1 MPSRLTP
8 RSLPVVIVLAAALL
22 ASCGGNRGLNGNGPP
37 AGGGGQAGAVTLT
50 LSDPAVC
57 GGGAPYTA
65 VYLTITDIEA
75 SPNANAAPGDAS
87 FVDLTPNL
95 KSAPMQINLVG
106 GSSQCTLAT
115 LANAVQATAQKYAQ
129 IRVFLAPDS
138 AAGSISANNC
148 GSYAN
153 CATATA
159 PGSTTLA
166 LVPIAVGTAA
176 TNGIAITGAA
186 LDGGFT
192 VSSGA
197 TTTVNVNFD
206 ICADLAPTSGTE
218 LTLNPAPSA
227 GAINAQ
233 ADTISGTFQDG
244 TTHAPVTGPVLVAL
258 EQNQSGTDRVLM
270 QTFAAGSGS
279 FQFCPVPAGN
289 YEVVAGAVSSSG
301 GQYSP
306 TAVLQVPNGASMSSP
321 PLPLYAGNGTN
332 GEPATISAT
341 VTSSGS
347 GSGNTPVPVAASLT
361 LQEKVTPS
369 AGATYSLAIPLPAK
383 SAAVFPLA
391 TATGSTCAAGTAC
404 VGPLTL
410 QAPALFVSF
419 GQYAAGA
426 MLIQNNT
433 NVSAA
438 YLLDA
443 QASVLGGAG
452 QPDCTPVE
460 VTQTP
465 GQISPNANLTAPP
478 LAFTGCQ

>member
-1 MPSRLTP
+1 MPCRLTP
-8 RSLPVVIVLAAALL
+8 RSVPVVIVLAAALL
-22 ASCGGNRGLNGNGPP
+22 ASCGGNRGLNGNGAAPS
-37 AGGGGQAGAVTLT
+37 GGGQAGAVTLT

-95 KSAPMQINLVG
+95 KSAPMQINLMG
-106 GSSQCTLAT
+106 SSSQCILAT

-129 IRVFLAPDS
+129 IRVFLAPDA
-138 AAGSISANNC
+138 AAGTISANQC

-153 CATATA
+153 CAMVAAA
-159 PGSTTLA
+159 PGSTTVK

-197 TTTVNVNFD
+197 TATVNVNFD
-206 ICADLAPTSGTE
+206 ICADLAANASGQ

-270 QTFAAGSGS
+270 QTFAASSGS

-306 TAVLQVPNGASMSSP
+306 TAVLQVPNGANLSSP
-321 PLPLYAGNGTN
+321 PVPLYAGNGTN

-347 GSGNTPVPVAASLT
+347 GNTPVPVAASVT
-361 LQEKVTPS
+361 LQAKVTPS

-383 SAAVFPLA
+383 AAAVFPLA
-391 TATGSTCAAGTAC
+391 TATASTCAAGTAC

-443 QASVLGGAG
+443 RASVLGGAG
-452 QPDCTPVE
+452 QPDCTPAE

>member
-1 MPSRLTP
+1 MPCRLNP
-8 RSLPVVIVLAAALL
+8 RSVPVVILLAGALL
-22 ASCGGNRGLNGNGPP
+22 ASCGGNRGLNGIGATPS
-37 AGGGGQAGAVTLT
+37 GGGQAGAVTLS
-50 LSDPAVC
+50 LSDPATC

-65 VYLTITDIEA
+65 VYLTITDVEA
-75 SPNANAAPGDAS
+75 SPNANAAPGDSS

-95 KSAPMQINLVG
+95 KSAPMQIDLVG
-106 GSSQCTLAT
+106 GSSQCILAT

-138 AAGSISANNC
+138 DAGSISANQC
-148 GSYAN
+148 GNYAN
-153 CATATA
+153 CAVTS
-159 PGSTTLA
+159 GGTT
-166 LVPIAVGTAA
+166 PIAVGTAA

-197 TTTVNVNFD
+197 TATVNVNFD
-206 ICADLAPTSGTE
+206 ICADLAANASGQ
-218 LTLNPAPSA
+218 LTLNPALSA

-233 ADTISGTFQDG
+233 GDTISGTFQDG

-270 QTFAAGSGS
+270 QTFAASSGS

-306 TAVLQVPNGASMSSP
+306 TAVLQVPNGANLSSP
-321 PLPLYAGNGTN
+321 PVPLYAGNGTN
-332 GEPATISAT
+332 GSPATISAT

-347 GSGNTPVPVAASLT
+347 GNAPVPVAASLT
-361 LQEKVTPS
+361 LQAKVTPS

-383 SAAVFPLA
+383 AATVFPLA
-391 TATGSTCAAGTAC
+391 TATASTCAAGTAC
-404 VGPLTL
+404 AGPLTL

-443 QASVLGGAG
+443 RASVLAGAG
-452 QPDCTPVE
+452 QPDCTPAE

>member
-1 MPSRLTP
+1 MIL
-8 RSLPVVIVLAAALL
+8 LAAALL
-22 ASCGGNRGLNGNGPP
+22 ASCSGNRGLNGNGSTSS
-37 AGGGGQAGAVTLT
+37 GGGQAGAVTLS
-50 LSDPAVC
+50 LSDPATC

-65 VYLTITDIEA
+65 VYLTITDVEA
-75 SPNANAAPGDAS
+75 SPNANAPAGDAS

-106 GSSQCTLAT
+106 GSSQCILAT

-129 IRVFLAPDS
+129 LRVFLAPDS
-138 AAGSISANNC
+138 EAGSISANQC
-148 GSYAN
+148 GSYSN
-153 CATATA
+153 CVVSSSGTAA
-159 PGSTTLA
+159 
-166 LVPIAVGTAA
+166 IAVGTAA
-176 TNGIAITGAA
+176 TNGIAITGTA

-206 ICADLAPTSGTE
+206 ICADLAANASGQ

-233 ADTISGTFQDG
+233 ADTISGIFQDG

-270 QTFAAGSGS
+270 QTFAASSGS

-289 YEVVAGAVSSSG
+289 YELVAGAVSSSG

-306 TAVLQVPNGASMSSP
+306 TAVLQVPNGANLSSP

-341 VTSSGS
+341 LTSS
-347 GSGNTPVPVAASLT
+347 GSGNTPVPVAASVT

-383 SAAVFPLA
+383 GAAAFSLA
-391 TATGSTCAAGTAC
+391 TASGTTCAAGTAC
-404 VGPLTL
+404 VGPITL
-410 QAPALFVSF
+410 QAPALFASF
-419 GQYAAGA
+419 GQYATSA

-433 NVSAA
+433 NVAAA
-438 YLLDA
+438 YLVDA
-443 QASVLGGAG
+443 RASALGGAG
-452 QPDCTPVE
+452 LPDCTPSE

-465 GQISPNANLTAPP
+465 GQISPNANLTTPA